1 MHTGLQLHAVQA
13 CPAQSHANISP
24 LIETAVD
31 ALKPFIHGLVMSRTE
46 GDAEVPASVGVA
58 PSEVDLVSGSET
70 EAQTARLI
78 DAQPGQPD
86 TLVTVRLG
94 YQQ

>member
-1 MHTGLQLHAVQA
+1 
-13 CPAQSHANISP
+13 
-24 LIETAVD
+24 
-31 ALKPFIHGLVMSRTE
+31 MSRTE

>member
-1 MHTGLQLHAVQA
+1 MRKSQLQSAW
-13 CPAQSHANISP
+13 P
-24 LIETAVD
+24 
-31 ALKPFIHGLVMSRTE
+31 
-46 GDAEVPASVGVA
+46 